1 MAVDMERA
9 ETLVED
15 FRHKGASLIELL
27 LDIQDEF
34 NYLPEKVVIMAAEKL
49 DIPLE
54 KILGAATFYNAFTT
68 TPKGRNHVKV
78 CTGTACIVRGS
89 RSILETVIEELGIEP
104 GETTDDEAFSLEN
117 VHCLGACALGPIV
130 VVKDEY
136 HGHMTTKKTAE
147 LINKAKAKAAEEEAE
162 EVEAVA

>member
-15 FRHKGASLIELL
+15 FRHREAGLIELL

-34 NYLPEKVVIMAAEKL
+34 SFVPEKVLFLASEKL

-54 KILGAATFYNAFTT
+54 RLLGVATFYNAFTT
-68 TPKGRNHVKV
+68 TPKGRNHIKI

-89 RSILETVIEELGIEP
+89 RSILETAIANLGIEP
-104 GETTDDEAFSLEN
+104 GETTEDDAFSIEN
-117 VHCLGACALGPIV
+117 VHCVGACALGPV
-130 VVKDEY
+130 VVANGQY
-136 HGHMTTKKTAE
+136 HGHMTVKKVYSLLAGIKKKEAE
-147 LINKAKAKAAEEEAE
+147 LGVEEAQP
-162 EVEAVA
+162 V

>member
-15 FRHKGASLIELL
+15 FRHREAGLVELL

-34 NYLPEKVVIMAAEKL
+34 SFVPEKVLFLASEKL

-54 KILGAATFYNAFTT
+54 RLLGVATFYNAFTT

-89 RSILETVIEELGIEP
+89 RSIFETVIETLGVGP
-104 GETTDDEAFSLEN
+104 GETTDDGAFSLEN

-130 VVKDEY
+130 VVNDDY
-136 HGHMTTKKTAE
+136 HGHMTTKKTSE
-147 LINKAKAKAAEEEAE
+147 LIGKVKAKAAEEE
-162 EVEAVA
+162 VEAVA